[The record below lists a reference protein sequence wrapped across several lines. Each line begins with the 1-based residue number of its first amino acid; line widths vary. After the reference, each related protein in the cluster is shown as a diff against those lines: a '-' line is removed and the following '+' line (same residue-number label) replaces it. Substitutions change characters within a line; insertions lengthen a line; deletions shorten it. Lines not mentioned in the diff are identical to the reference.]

1 MHSNRHNPGSYLG
14 GRVSRLMRASQSLF
28 NATKTGIDA
37 VFAVVFLIGLLVEAA
52 WLLLRESS
60 AG

>member
-1 MHSNRHNPGSYLG
+1 
-14 GRVSRLMRASQSLF
+14 MRASQSLF